1 MQLGEPAPVGDLG
14 LLVEHLARVTQTA
27 DMNSRLS
34 ELLISARQ
42 AVRRLTCLVLLALAC
57 NPTSEI
63 EHVEFGRWMTQQVAN
78 VPESLGVL
86 KTKGFSAV
94 ADGPILALFAEN
106 RLPGRGGV
114 LNRGCHGGFVSF
126 TMLSLRFH
134 LIALSSCKASM
145 FKQ

>member
-1 MQLGEPAPVGDLG
+1 MDP
-14 LLVEHLARVTQTA
+14 
-27 DMNSRLS
+27 RLF
-34 ELLISARQ
+34 EIPIPPRQ
-42 AVRRLTCLVLLALAC
+42 AVPRLTGFVLLAMAR
-57 NPTSEI
+57 NSTHQV

-78 VPESLGVL
+78 VPESLGVFQ
-86 KTKGFSAV
+86 TKGFSAV

-106 RLPGRGGV
+106 RLPGQGGV
-114 LNRGCHGGFVSF
+114 LNRGCLGGFVSF